1 MATLDYIEIPE
12 GSTRLRGLPDQQQQ
26 RDEKTHHPH
35 HDIRPAAKIITSI
48 PSPSPPHSPS
58 TRTRRPSLLSTTAN
72 SLNSPSSAMSFIPQM
87 LLSAALPPISPGST
101 STTPT
106 LPNPRQRSG
115 PESFS
120 LLSTKDPLSLPIM
133 STNFKR
139 FVTIIGPVF
148 WLQDRIEEIVL
159 WKRGPLRTSVWMAAY
174 AFICFYPRLLLLLP
188 HLALIAIILTTYPYP
203 ASASADPLY
212 LSNDAHSTTPPPANA
227 PPAEGSVPW
236 QANIQGIQ
244 NLMGAVADLHAL
256 VEPHL
261 YHLVLTPQHLA
272 KPILRTASTHASTD
286 NTHASQPHSS
296 PTPLPHTSR
305 SPYTTHILTLLVVSF
320 PPLLFV
326 IHLPIFP
333 IREVCL
339 IAGLAPFV
347 LAHPYVRMVLP
358 VLGGLLVDA
367 APALLGR
374 WHRVRRRLVGMNLKV
389 FGVDVAAGLGLHE
402 QAVKGEEEEEGIEK
416 VKEKMLPVST
426 ILQRIID
433 DDRLSDE
440 CWNAEMREVQ
450 LWENERYGGPLP
462 SDSPAMIASSL
473 VGGGNTSSGFL
484 PPQKGW
490 SKLNLRPGERSAWT
504 RGQDG
509 WSGSGGGGGGPDGS
523 GVEVGGEVSSNL
535 TFSLAPGWRFVESE
549 DWRKDLKCAWSGCGG
564 DPDGWVYTNDAWLG
578 LRPAPYTSGG
588 GSVTRRRR
596 WVRRVWFDQQKAKED
611 S

>member
-1 MATLDYIEIPE
+1 MPLQ
-12 GSTRLRGLPDQQQQ
+12 L
-26 RDEKTHHPH
+26 K
-35 HDIRPAAKIITSI
+35 
-48 PSPSPPHSPS
+48 
-58 TRTRRPSLLSTTAN
+58 
-72 SLNSPSSAMSFIPQM
+72 
-87 LLSAALPPISPGST
+87 ALCLGKPTYKESRISWVQCAFSVF
-101 STTPT
+101 
-106 LPNPRQRSG
+106 L
-115 PESFS
+115 FS
-120 LLSTKDPLSLPIM
+120 LLL
-133 STNFKR
+133 N
-139 FVTIIGPVF
+139 
-148 WLQDRIEEIVL
+148 
-159 WKRGPLRTSVWMAAY
+159 
-174 AFICFYPRLLLLLP
+174 C
-188 HLALIAIILTTYPYP
+188 LTYR
-203 ASASADPLY
+203 
-212 LSNDAHSTTPPPANA
+212 
-227 PPAEGSVPW
+227 
-236 QANIQGIQ
+236 
-244 NLMGAVADLHAL
+244 ADLHAL

-450 LWENERYGGPLP
+450 LWENERYGGVYIFYAFRFFSFYFFNMLLKVFSCRTIALRFAGDDRVFACWRREHVVWIP
-462 SDSPAMIASSL
+462 S
-473 VGGGNTSSGFL
+473 
-484 PPQKGW
+484 
-490 SKLNLRPGERSAWT
+490 SA
-504 RGQDG
+504 
-509 WSGSGGGGGGPDGS
+509 
-523 GVEVGGEVSSNL
+523 E
-535 TFSLAPGWRFVESE
+535 
-549 DWRKDLKCAWSGCGG
+549 
-564 DPDGWVYTNDAWLG
+564 G
-578 LRPAPYTSGG
+578 L
-588 GSVTRRRR
+588 
-596 WVRRVWFDQQKAKED
+596 E
-611 S
+611 